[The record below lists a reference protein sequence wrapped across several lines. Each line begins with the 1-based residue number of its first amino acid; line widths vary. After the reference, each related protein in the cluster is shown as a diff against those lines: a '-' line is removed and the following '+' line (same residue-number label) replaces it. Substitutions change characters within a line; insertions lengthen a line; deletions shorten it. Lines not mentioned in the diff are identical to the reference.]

1 MWLCGSYIIFMHM
14 QQGKGVVCMMIKW
27 ERSKSFVLLAQN
39 ENCEWSKLFKTP
51 NFVQT
56 FAMAKTA
63 VVSWKMFLCWF
74 TFEILSTELC
84 VCVRDKTKIEAK
96 NTSTEKGSYAEK
108 KCCLNIERKKVL
120 CSLPWRSAIYATE
133 SSIYANMCC
142 VHYKRHQWSK
152 KQNFSFSHPP
162 TTCIF
167 RYKLYQLASD
177 DLLQYLIGF
186 IITFSRYSPLD
197 KRLNGNDDNDNDS
210 VEAFQL
216 RFPVFI

>member
-1 MWLCGSYIIFMHM
+1 
-14 QQGKGVVCMMIKW
+14 
-27 ERSKSFVLLAQN
+27 
-39 ENCEWSKLFKTP
+39 
-51 NFVQT
+51 
-56 FAMAKTA
+56 MAKTA

-74 TFEILSTELC
+74 TFEILSTDELC

-108 KCCLNIERKKVL
+108 MLFKYREKKKF
-120 CSLPWRSAIYATE
+120 YAVCHGE
-133 SSIYANMCC
+133 VQFMRQSPRFMQICA
-142 VHYKRHQWSK
+142 VYKRHQWSK

-197 KRLNGNDDNDNDS
+197 KRLNGNDDNDS